1 MSKARM
7 LSALMLVC
15 LLVLGICSWAGAEE
29 VIIIDK
35 ALTEREA
42 VPADEPIISGAMSP
56 MLGEPY
62 TYTITHADLVDN
74 LTVTLYETEP
84 VPDST
89 SYYLIH
95 GQPKTLDAND
105 SFQHTFTVEGKF
117 VVRITFTKN
126 GESVYRNLWV
136 DSVDRTAQLG
146 QKVAEVVQV
155 YLHESSLLGSSDDAL
170 SEESLNKLR
179 EYSDDVYS
187 HGYHLFDSISS
198 RSLAVSLK
206 LFSAP
211 SRIESESAL
220 LLSCRRRIF
229 SSIVCLEMR

>member
-29 VIIIDK
+29 VIIVDK
-35 ALTEREA
+35 ALTERVA

-56 MLGEPY
+56 MLGESY

-95 GQPKTLDAND
+95 GQPKTPDAND

-117 VVRITFTKN
+117 VVRISFTKN
-126 GESVYRNLWV
+126 GESVNRNLWV
-136 DSVDRTAQLG
+136 DSVDRTAQQGHQG
-146 QKVAEVVQV
+146 QTFQKQF
-155 YLHESSLLGSSDDAL
+155 HM
-170 SEESLNKLR
+170 R
-179 EYSDDVYS
+179 
-187 HGYHLFDSISS
+187 H
-198 RSLAVSLK
+198 
-206 LFSAP
+206 P
-211 SRIESESAL
+211 SRFCIRCLAKHVL
-220 LLSCRRRIF
+220 CCGQNAVRIRACGGNSDKLIPQF
-229 SSIVCLEMR
+229 